1 MLQPATAFAGAGALC
16 GKSSGKLAT
25 GNGRP
30 LIFIATAIAI
40 AVAVAIKTLFN
51 FSNGGTNF

>member
-1 MLQPATAFAGAGALC
+1 MLQPAIAFAGAGAGAGALC

-30 LIFIATAIAI
+30 LIFIAI
-40 AVAVAIKTLFN
+40 AVAIKTLFN